1 MPVEFTVLNQS
12 STSIQLKW
20 NSALPD
26 FLTKGNRGFNIDYFK
41 SGDAK
46 VYTILFCESTSS
58 YVFSNLTVF
67 TNYCYN
73 VVAFNNEEIDTKRE
87 NTKCAFTD
95 EEGKGF

>member
-12 STSIQLKW
+12 STSIQLQW

-26 FLTKGNRGFNIDYFK
+26 FLTKEKRGFKIDYFK
-41 SGDAK
+41 AGDDEL
-46 VYTILFCESTSS
+46 YTIIFCESTSS
-58 YVFSNLTVF
+58 YLFSNLTVF

-73 VVAFNNEEIDTKRE
+73 AVAFNNELIDTKRN

-95 EEGKGF
+95 EEGN